1 VANLNRRYKGSSG
14 ASAAIESLKQEI
26 DALKQ
31 LYVQDMH
38 NISADMQALN
48 QKITPVDEVLP
59 PSEVAEG

>member
-1 VANLNRRYKGSSG
+1 MANLNRRYKGSSD

-31 LYVQDMH
+31 LYVQDMQ

-48 QKITPVDEVLP
+48 QKITPVDEVSP
-59 PSEVAEG
+59 PSEATEG